1 MCGIIGIVDHQPVNN
16 TLYEGLLLL
25 QHRGQDAAGVMT
37 GDSTGYGK
45 LYIRRGVGLVRD
57 VFRQEHMERLRGNM
71 GIAHVR
77 YPTAGGSSGTEAQ
90 PMYVNSP
97 YGIALAHNGNLT
109 NTAELAQELYESD
122 LRHINTTSDS
132 EVLLNVFAHELQAQ
146 GSRRLTPDQVF
157 SAVESVYKRIRG
169 GFAVVAMIVG
179 RGLVGFRDR
188 NGIRPIVLG
197 VRSSAEGKAWMLA
210 SESLVLD
217 AQGFDYVRDLAPGE
231 VVYIEKSGKLHSHQ
245 TPVDVPFTPCI
256 FEYVYFA
263 RPDSTIDGIS
273 VYQARARMGIKLAE
287 KIQREWPENDI
298 DVVIPIPE
306 SSRPAALELAHGLGL
321 PYREGL
327 VKNRYIGRTFI
338 MPGQQIR
345 RKSVRQKLSSIH
357 QEFAGKNVLL
367 VDDSI
372 VRGTTSEQI
381 VEMARAAG
389 AARVYMASAAP
400 PVRHPNVYGI
410 DMPTSSELIANGR
423 DNDEICEMIGA
434 DRLIYQDLDA
444 VIEAVRGE
452 EDFVGFEASC
462 FSGEYITGDVSAEYL
477 AKLGRKR
484 NDTRDNSQ
492 QETIDFDGGS

>member
-1 MCGIIGIVDHQPVNN
+1 MCGIMGIVDHYPVNN

-37 GDSTGYGK
+37 GESVGNGR
-45 LYIRRGVGLVRD
+45 LHIRRGVGLVRD
-57 VFRQEHMERLRGNM
+57 VFRQEHMERLRGEM

-77 YPTAGGSSGTEAQ
+77 YPTAGSSSGNEAQ

-109 NTAELAQELYESD
+109 NTAELAQELYETD
-122 LRHINTTSDS
+122 LRHINTSSDS
-132 EVLLNVFAHELQAQ
+132 EVLLNVFAHELHAQ
-146 GSRRLTPDQVF
+146 GSHRLSADQVF
-157 SAVESVYKRIRG
+157 AAVDSVFQRVRG

-197 VRSSAEGKAWMLA
+197 VRRCERGEAWMLA

-217 AQGFDYVRDLAPGE
+217 AQGFEYVRDLAPGE
-231 VVYIEKSGKLHSHQ
+231 VVYIEEDGTLHAHQ
-245 TPVDVPFTPCI
+245 SPVDVPYTPCI
-256 FEYVYFA
+256 FEHVYFA

-273 VYQARARMGIKLAE
+273 VYQARVRMGEKLAE
-287 KIQREWPENDI
+287 KIKREWPEHDI

-306 SSRPAALELAHGLGL
+306 SSRPAALELARGLDL

-338 MPGQQIR
+338 MPGQQVR
-345 RKSVRQKLSSIH
+345 RKSVRQKLSSIS
-357 QEFAGKNVLL
+357 QEFQGKNVLL

-381 VEMARAAG
+381 VEMAREAG

-400 PVRHPNVYGI
+400 PVRYPNVYGI
-410 DMPTSSELIANGR
+410 DMPTKGELIADGR
-423 DNDEICEMIGA
+423 DDDAICSAIGA
-434 DRLIYQDLDA
+434 DWLIYQELEDLID
-444 VIEAVRGE
+444 AVRGE
-452 EDFVGFEASC
+452 TDFVGFETSC
-462 FSGEYITGDVSAEYL
+462 FSGEYITGDVSDDYL
-477 AKLGRKR
+477 SALGQA
-484 NDTRDNSQ
+484 RDDGRAGNQ
-492 QETIDFDGGS
+492 QEAIDFQGEG

>member
-1 MCGIIGIVDHQPVNN
+1 MGIVDHLPVNN

-25 QHRGQDAAGVMT
+25 QHRGQDAAGIMT
-37 GDSTGYGK
+37 GEAVGNGK
-45 LYIRRGVGLVRD
+45 LHIRRGVGLVRD
-57 VFRQEHMERLRGNM
+57 VFRQEHMERLRGEM
-71 GIAHVR
+71 GIAHAR
-77 YPTAGGSSGTEAQ
+77 YPTAGSSSGNEAQ

-97 YGIALAHNGNLT
+97 YGIALGHNGNLT

-122 LRHINTTSDS
+122 LRHINTSSDT
-132 EVLLNVFAHELQAQ
+132 EVLLNIFAHELHAQ
-146 GSRRLTPDQVF
+146 GSRKLTPEQVF

-169 GFAVVAMIVG
+169 GYAVVAMIVG
-179 RGLVGFRDR
+179 RGLVGFRDP

-197 VRSSAEGKAWMLA
+197 VRRSEQGNAWMLA

-231 VVYIEKSGKLHSHQ
+231 VVYIEKDGTLHSHQ
-245 TPVDVPFTPCI
+245 TQVDVPFTPCI
-256 FEYVYFA
+256 FEHVYFA
-263 RPDSTIDGIS
+263 RPDSTMDGIS
-273 VYQARARMGIKLAE
+273 VYQARVRMGVKLAE
-287 KIQREWPENDI
+287 KIKREWADHDI

-381 VEMARAAG
+381 VEMAREAG

-400 PVRHPNVYGI
+400 PVRYPNVYGI
-410 DMPTSSELIANGR
+410 DMPTASELIAHER
-423 DNDEICEMIGA
+423 ESDEICAAIGA
-434 DRLIYQDLDA
+434 DRLIYQDLSDL
-444 VIEAVRGE
+444 IDAVRG
-452 EDFVGFEASC
+452 DSNFVGFETSC
-462 FSGEYITGDVSAEYL
+462 FSGEYITGDVSVDYL
-477 AKLGRKR
+477 AKLGQKR
-484 NDTRDNSQ
+484 NDTRSNSQ
-492 QETIDFDGGS
+492 QEALDFDGDN

>member
-1 MCGIIGIVDHQPVNN
+1 MCGIIGILDHEPVNN
-16 TLYEGLLLL
+16 SLYEGLLLL

-37 GDSTGYGK
+37 GESVGNGK
-45 LYIRRGVGLVRD
+45 LHIRRGVGLVRD
-57 VFRQEHMERLRGNM
+57 VFRQEHMERLRGEM
-71 GIAHVR
+71 GIAHCR
-77 YPTAGGSSGTEAQ
+77 YPTAGSSSGNEAQ

-132 EVLLNVFAHELQAQ
+132 EVLLNVVAHELHAQ
-146 GSRRLTPDQVF
+146 GSRKLTPDQVF
-157 SAVESVYKRIRG
+157 AAIESVYNRIRG

-179 RGLVGFRDR
+179 RGLLGFRDR

-197 VRSSAEGKAWMLA
+197 VRRTAKGEAWMMA

-217 AQGFDYVRDLAPGE
+217 AQGYEYVRDLAPGE
-231 VVYIEKSGKLHSHQ
+231 VVYIEKNGTLHSHQ
-245 TPVDVPFTPCI
+245 TSVQVPFTPCI
-256 FEYVYFA
+256 FEHVYFA

-273 VYQARARMGIKLAE
+273 VYQARVRMGLNLAD
-287 KIQREWPENDI
+287 KIMREWPEHDI

-306 SSRPAALELAHGLGL
+306 SSRPAALELARKLEL

-338 MPGQQIR
+338 MPGQQVR

-357 QEFAGKNVLL
+357 QEFDGKNVLL

-381 VEMARAAG
+381 VEMAREAG
-389 AARVYMASAAP
+389 AARVYLASAAP
-400 PVRHPNVYGI
+400 PVRFPNVYGI
-410 DMPTSSELIANGR
+410 DMPTTSELIADGR
-423 DNDEICEMIGA
+423 GDEEICATIGA
-434 DRLIYQDLDA
+434 DRLIYQDLDDLINA
-444 VIEAVRGE
+444 VQGDSKQV
-452 EDFVGFEASC
+452 DGFETSC
-462 FSGEYITGDVSAEYL
+462 FSGEYITGDISDEYL
-477 AKLGRKR
+477 AKMGEKR
-484 NDTRDNSQ
+484 NDSRASSG
-492 QETIDFDGGS
+492 QEALDFSGE